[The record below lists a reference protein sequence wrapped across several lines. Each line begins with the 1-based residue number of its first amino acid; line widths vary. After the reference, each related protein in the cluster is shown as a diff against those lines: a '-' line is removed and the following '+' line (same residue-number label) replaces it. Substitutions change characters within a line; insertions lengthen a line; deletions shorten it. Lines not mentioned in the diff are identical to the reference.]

1 MYKWTNFSYSLN
13 HLAKFEAMN
22 TDERIQY
29 MQELYDSF
37 PEPEPGQTDNRQ
49 NTITSSNTLTG
60 EWLKELRKDCSELS
74 ESQLQ
79 ILQAPPFN
87 FRRSHKERAEMQ
99 TAEAVSK
106 RRALLEEWQ
115 LKYGAF
121 TRPPKKNQTRLSKGL
136 PKEYTDLGNL
146 ILIDIYSFRDYG
158 KAKGPSKGK
167 NGPEKNAKYK
177 PVQAEMVAMYRDLD
191 IVEFEDAT
199 NTTESSLITVEQLQA
214 VHNEDD
220 ASDQAQGINEPE
232 ELTIAPPPPK
242 RTRRTR
248 TAEV

>member
-1 MYKWTNFSYSLN
+1 M
-13 HLAKFEAMN
+13 
-22 TDERIQY
+22 
-29 MQELYDSF
+29 
-37 PEPEPGQTDNRQ
+37 
-49 NTITSSNTLTG
+49 
-60 EWLKELRKDCSELS
+60 RKDSSELT

-87 FRRSHKERAEMQ
+87 FCGGYKEKGEKQ

-106 RRALLEEWQ
+106 RRAVLEEFQ

-121 TRPPKKNQTRLSKGL
+121 TRPPITRSALGRNGGL

-146 ILIDIYSFRDYG
+146 IQGDINSFRDYG
-158 KAKGPSKGK
+158 KAGGPSKAKKGP
-167 NGPEKNAKYK
+167 GTRPEKKYK
-177 PVQAEMVAMYRDLD
+177 YDLVQEEMVAMYRDLD

-199 NTTESSLITVEQLQA
+199 NTTASSLITMEQLQA
-214 VHNEDD
+214 VHDADD

-232 ELTIAPPPPK
+232 ELTIAPPPK

-248 TAEV
+248 STAEV